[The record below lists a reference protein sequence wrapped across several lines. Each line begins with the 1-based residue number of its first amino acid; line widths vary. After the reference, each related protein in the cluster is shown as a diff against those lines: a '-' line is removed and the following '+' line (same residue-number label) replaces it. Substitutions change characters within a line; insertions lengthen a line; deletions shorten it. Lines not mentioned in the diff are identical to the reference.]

1 MRHLKATSC
10 VVEHNEGVVVV
21 ERRSDKIDPR
31 GTLGH
36 SIDVANESRTVNT
49 LRKRRPLGQRRVKLD
64 ADVAQLILEREQLW
78 SGGEAP
84 EVDVFETGDIG
95 DLRQPVPGLTTSVA
109 AYQRGCQTVDGQ
121 TSAHEDGGTEPKGVQ
136 LTIIRWHW

>member
-49 LRKRRPLGQRRVKLD
+49 LRKRSPFGQRRVKLD

-78 SGGEAP
+78 SGGGAP
-84 EVDVFETGDIG
+84 KNNLFHTPNICH
-95 DLRQPVPGLTTSVA
+95 LPQPIP
-109 AYQRGCQTVDGQ
+109 
-121 TSAHEDGGTEPKGVQ
+121 
-136 LTIIRWHW
+136 